1 MLETRT
7 PPNPNRTRRMD
18 ALPHRSAADARLAA
32 RATARPVA
40 IGNTAL
46 EAAPGLPPSRP
57 AARPRTSRLGRSE
70 MRLMGLATTC
80 TAVVCGLLLLYLAA
94 YAHVSQLGYDQAEA
108 RVQLRHYQLQNESLR
123 AKRDFLQSRTH
134 VIRAAIALGM
144 TPRGSTPITYIA
156 APRRA
161 QDAPRQDAARQDAA
175 SQGGF
180 KTMTGTAPGGE
191 QTSHGDTTAGGDEQP
206 SFGH

>member
-7 PPNPNRTRRMD
+7 PPNPNRTRRLD
-18 ALPHRSAADARLAA
+18 ALPHHGARPARS
-32 RATARPVA
+32 TARPAV

-46 EAAPGLPPSRP
+46 EAVPDP
-57 AARPRTSRLGRSE
+57 PRTRAASQPRMSRLGRSE

-94 YAHVSQLGYDQAEA
+94 YANVSRLGYDQAEA

-123 AKRDFLQSRTH
+123 AKRDFLQSRSH
-134 VIRAAIALGM
+134 VIHEALALGM
-144 TPRGSTPITYIA
+144 TPRGSTPISYIA
-156 APRRA
+156 APRKV
-161 QDAPRQDAARQDAA
+161 
-175 SQGGF
+175 QGSL
-180 KTMTGTAPGGE
+180 KTVATDMGMPPVGE
-191 QTSHGDTTAGGDEQP
+191 QGVSSDTTAGGDKQS